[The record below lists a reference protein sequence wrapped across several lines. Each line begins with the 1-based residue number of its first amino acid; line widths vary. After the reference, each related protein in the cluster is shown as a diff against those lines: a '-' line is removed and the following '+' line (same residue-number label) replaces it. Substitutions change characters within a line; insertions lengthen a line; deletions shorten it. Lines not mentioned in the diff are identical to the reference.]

1 MQTIPS
7 ETIMWQAVTDND
19 RDYDNRFVYAVRTT
33 GIFCRP
39 SCSSR
44 PPKRENVQFFRLV
57 VEAEQAGYRPCKRC
71 RPDQAVQADPQ
82 VALVEAICRYIAET
96 APSHTI
102 TLEQLGA
109 QFHHSPFHLQRTFK
123 VVMGITPRQYADSI
137 RMGAFKESL
146 RQTDSVTEA
155 IYEAGYS
162 SNSRLY
168 ERVSAQMGMI
178 PSVYQHGGVGT
189 TIVYTVAASPLGLI
203 IIAAT
208 ERGICAVRLGD
219 ERDGLVNTLREE
231 FSNAQLIEDNALL
244 QDTVEAIL
252 QHLAGDLP
260 HLDLP
265 LDLQATAFQKRVW
278 EELRRIP
285 YGETRSYGE
294 IAAALQAPKSARA
307 VGNACA
313 NNPAALV
320 VPCHRVIKGNGELGN
335 YRWGVARKESLL
347 AKEKAAAQMSSG

>member
-1 MQTIPS
+1 MQNMPS
-7 ETIMWQAVTDND
+7 EATMWQALTHND

-44 PPKRENVQFFRLV
+44 PPKRENVEYFRLV
-57 VEAEQAGYRPCKRC
+57 TEAQQAGYRPCKRC
-71 RPDQAVQADPQ
+71 RPDQAVQENLQ
-82 VALVEAICRYIAET
+82 VALVEAVCHHIAEI
-96 APSHTI
+96 APDETI
-102 TLEQLGA
+102 TLDQLGER
-109 QFHHSPFHLQRTFK
+109 FHHSPYHLQRTFK
-123 VVMGITPRQYADSI
+123 AVMGITPKQYADSI

-146 RQTDSVTEA
+146 RQNGTVTDA
-155 IYEAGYS
+155 IYDAGYS

-178 PSVYQHGGVGT
+178 PSVYQQGGAGT
-189 TIVYTVAASPLGLI
+189 TIVYTVAECSLGLLL
-203 IIAAT
+203 IAAT
-208 ERGICAVRLGD
+208 GRGICAVRLGD
-219 ERDGLVNTLREE
+219 HREALVDTLRKE
-231 FSNAQLIEDNALL
+231 FANAQVIEDNVILR
-244 QDTVEAIL
+244 DTLEAIL

-285 YGETRSYGE
+285 YGETRTYGQ
-294 IAAALQAPKSARA
+294 IAASIQAPNAARA

-313 NNPAALV
+313 SNPAALV
-320 VPCHRVIKGNGELGN
+320 VPCHRVIKGNGDPGN
-335 YRWGVARKESLL
+335 YRWGVERKKALL
-347 AKEKAAAQMSSG
+347 AQEKVAAPVHSG